1 MNMSQVFVFV
11 SNGNLYTYITL
22 RSILHAQ
29 VHVNFLERKKRR
41 YFLLHVEKI
50 IIISAKDTT
59 TESIRAALPECP
71 ASLST
76 TENIVV

>member
-1 MNMSQVFVFV
+1 M
-11 SNGNLYTYITL
+11 
-22 RSILHAQ
+22 
-29 VHVNFLERKKRR
+29 NFLERKKRR

-50 IIISAKDTT
+50 IIISVKDTT